1 MVQYIISEGPSGT
14 GEDLHMTYVF
24 ELFRPQIEKGCE
36 ADRQLLAQYEKTSKM
51 AVDSMIAIVRK
62 MVTAGKFVS

>member
-1 MVQYIISEGPSGT
+1 
-14 GEDLHMTYVF
+14 MTYVF
-24 ELFRPQIEKGCE
+24 ELFRPQIEEGSE

-51 AVDSMIAIVRK
+51 AVDIMITVIRK